1 MPASERASII
11 ASSLELPVFST
22 TDAATR
28 DRLFASARVVEVD
41 PGESILNES
50 SASTHLFALM
60 HGTAGVFYTSGE
72 GVSVLV
78 KIFGAPAVF
87 GEMELLAEL
96 DRLESVEAFEPCT
109 VVVVPRAEVLDLWQT
124 SAPAAYAMLNDVSR
138 RLCVAAY
145 NERALA
151 FQDVGTR
158 LAGLLSSFFDACGTE
173 RDEAS
178 GGGERLRI
186 KLTYETLARCLGATT
201 RSIDRTL
208 GQWRKEGW
216 LERDRGFLAVSSRKA
231 LEQRA
236 APERLALFTKLGM

>member
-1 MPASERASII
+1 MQEAAREKII

-28 DRLFASARVVEVD
+28 NRLVASAQVREVS
-41 PGESILNES
+41 PGESILSEASPS
-50 SASTHLFALM
+50 SHLFTM
-60 HGTAGVFYTSGE
+60 MQGTAGVFYTSEE
-72 GVSVLV
+72 GISVLV

-87 GEMELLAEL
+87 GEMELLTEL
-96 DRLESVEAFEPCT
+96 NRLESVEAFEPCT
-109 VVVVPRAEVLDLWQT
+109 VVTLPRADVVDLWQT
-124 SAPAAYAMLNDVSR
+124 SAPAAYAMLKDVSR

-173 RDEAS
+173 RDAED

-231 LEQRA
+231 LESRA